1 MNWRRI
7 NNALHRDLG
16 YLCFALTVIYAISGV
31 AVNHIADWNPNYR
44 LERQTSAL
52 AAADLAAIKGRRG
65 AELAGAVLAKL
76 RETGTMK
83 GFFQDDAESIRIF
96 VEGNTINLNLASG
109 QVVQEKVATRPV
121 LHQMNFLH
129 LNHPKKLWTW
139 FADLYAVALLFL
151 AVSGLFVLRGKKGIT
166 GRGAWLTGLGLLTPL
181 LFLWLY
187 GGSANLGEGGKGHTA
202 VEGKR

>member
-1 MNWRRI
+1 MRRWRRF

-16 YLCFALTVIYAISGV
+16 YLCFALTVIYAISGL

-44 LERQTSAL
+44 IERQTSAL
-52 AAADLAAIKGRRG
+52 SEAELAAVKGSSG
-65 AELAGAVLAKL
+65 AELAGALLVMLK
-76 RETGTMK
+76 ETGKVK
-83 GFFQDDAESIRIF
+83 GFFQDDAESLKIF
-96 VEGNTINLNLASG
+96 VEGNTINVNLVSG
-109 QVVQEKVATRPV
+109 QVVQEKAATRPV

-151 AVSGLFVLRGKKGIT
+151 AVTGLFVLRGKKGIS
-166 GRGAWLTGLGLLTPL
+166 GRGAWLTGLGLLIPL

-187 GGSANLGEGGKGHTA
+187 GGSAKLGEGGKGHA
-202 VEGKR
+202 GIEGR